1 MSTVLQALRL
11 KGRATANELATSLGC
26 DPSEVEQELQVL
38 AGTQLVVERVGGKR
52 PGWMLTGD
60 GRNRYEESLVELRV
74 PATME
79 RLSDTYE
86 QFLQYNSQVKGLC
99 ARWQSTDDDA
109 ARFEIIDELHEI
121 GEKIAPSLGSAGEVV
136 ARFGAYPTRL
146 AAALQQ
152 AADDPR
158 YIVSPAVD
166 SYHTVWFECHEDYL
180 LMLGRSRE
188 QEGSW

>member
-11 KGRATANELATSLGC
+11 KGRATANELAISLGC

-38 AGTQLVVERVGGKR
+38 VGTHLVVERIGGKR

-60 GRNRYEESLVELRV
+60 GRTRYEESLVELRV

-79 RLSDTYE
+79 RLADTYE
-86 QFLQYNSQVKGLC
+86 QFLKFNAQVKGLC

-121 GEKIAPSLGSAGEVV
+121 GEQIAPSLRSAGEVV
-136 ARFGAYPTRL
+136 TRFGAYPTRL
-146 AAALQQ
+146 AEALRQ

-180 LMLGRSRE
+180 LMLDRSRE